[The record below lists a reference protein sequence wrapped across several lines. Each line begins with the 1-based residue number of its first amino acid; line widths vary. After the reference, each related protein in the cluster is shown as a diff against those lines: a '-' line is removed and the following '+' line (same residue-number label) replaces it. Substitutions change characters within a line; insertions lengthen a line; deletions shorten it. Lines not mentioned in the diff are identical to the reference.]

1 MAVSPDSARLRLTEV
16 SVAFSGVPALEDI
29 DLELSRGEILGLI
42 GPNGA
47 GKTTLINV
55 ASGYAEPQHG
65 RVTVDGR
72 DVTGAAP
79 ERFARSGVGR
89 TFQAVRLFGKLTVR
103 ENVEVAAL
111 ASGQRRGVARER
123 AARLLD
129 EFGLTSRADDA
140 AASLPYGEERRLALA
155 RSLGATP
162 DFLLLDEPAAGLN
175 GEEVRHLSEMVRSIR
190 DSGITVIIIEH
201 NMGLVMSL
209 CERVTVLAG
218 GRIIAEGTPPQ
229 VAATPA
235 VIEAYLGDSMSAPSE
250 VPQ

>member
-123 AARLLD
+123 AARLLE

-175 GEEVRHLSEMVRSIR
+175 ESETDRLTHAIAEIPERYDCGVL
-190 DSGITVIIIEH
+190 VVEH
-201 NMGLVMSL
+201 DMRLIMGLSH
-209 CERVTVLAG
+209 RIHVLAH
-218 GRIIAEGTPPQ
+218 GRTIAIGSPEQ
-229 VAATPA
+229 VRNDP
-235 VIEAYLGDSMSAPSE
+235 VVVESYLGKRGAEHALS
-250 VPQ
+250 

>member
-89 TFQAVRLFGKLTVR
+89 TFQAVRLFGRLTVR

-123 AARLLD
+123 AARLLE

-175 GEEVRHLSEMVRSIR
+175 ESETDRLTHAIAEIPERYDCGVL
-190 DSGITVIIIEH
+190 VVEH
-201 NMGLVMSL
+201 DMRLIMGLSH
-209 CERVTVLAG
+209 RIHVLAH
-218 GRIIAEGTPPQ
+218 GRTIAIGSPEQ
-229 VAATPA
+229 VRNDP
-235 VIEAYLGDSMSAPSE
+235 VVVESYLGKRGAEHALS
-250 VPQ
+250 

>member
-1 MAVSPDSARLRLTEV
+1 
-16 SVAFSGVPALEDI
+16 
-29 DLELSRGEILGLI
+29 
-42 GPNGA
+42 
-47 GKTTLINV
+47 
-55 ASGYAEPQHG
+55 EPQHG

-175 GEEVRHLSEMVRSIR
+175 EAETDRLTHAIAEIPERYDCGVLV
-190 DSGITVIIIEH
+190 VEH
-201 NMGLVMSL
+201 DMRLIMGLSH
-209 CERVTVLAG
+209 RIHVLAH
-218 GRIIAEGTPPQ
+218 GRTIAIGSPEQ
-229 VAATPA
+229 VRNDP
-235 VIEAYLGDSMSAPSE
+235 VVVESYLGKRGAEHALS
-250 VPQ
+250 

>member
-123 AARLLD
+123 AARLLE

-175 GEEVRHLSEMVRSIR
+175 ESETDRLTHAIAEIPERYDCGVL
-190 DSGITVIIIEH
+190 VVEH
-201 NMGLVMSL
+201 DMRLIMGLSH
-209 CERVTVLAG
+209 RIHVLAH
-218 GRIIAEGTPPQ
+218 GRTIAIGSPEQ
-229 VAATPA
+229 VRNDP
-235 VIEAYLGDSMSAPSE
+235 VVVESYLGKRGAE
-250 VPQ
+250 HALT